1 MNGFFSHLPGYC
13 QTNYDLTHNL
23 THQQWLTCLR
33 LSAVQAAHGI
43 SGAGLAV
50 GLVVIAVAWLLAWAA
65 VRGLRRRLA
74 R

>member
-13 QTNYDLTHNL
+13 L

-43 SGAGLAV
+43 SGSGLAV
-50 GLVVIAVAWLLAWAA
+50 GLVVIAVAWLL
-65 VRGLRRRLA
+65 V
-74 R
+74 